1 MLAVDVYASIAS
13 AAFWAISGSRAVQPL
28 ETIQA
33 PVDQGGSLPLVPF
46 FRLERAR
53 VLRDRRQRIDRKLV
67 TFEIEEIG
75 K

>member
-1 MLAVDVYASIAS
+1 MYNP
-13 AAFWAISGSRAVQPL
+13 QPF
-28 ETIQA
+28 
-33 PVDQGGSLPLVPF
+33 GGSASRGYTGASGPRWKSALGPL

-67 TFEIEEIG
+67 TFGIEEIR